1 MFEGN
6 ALLLFVITYK
16 NVGLWLPQHDIMVHN
31 SYFTFRKLTPRGYSG
46 IYEYSFRD
54 VVSNALILMFTSKW
68 VLLVYFL
75 RVMVFRMISS
85 EWSRTTVSERLTGT
99 RKWRWS
105 ESDFPMDNW
114 GQDQAKPLKTVG
126 EWLLSRWCNKFFE
139 FIDICGNQCTG
150 TITRTS
156 FINPVK

>member
-85 EWSRTTVSERLTGT
+85 E
-99 RKWRWS
+99 
-105 ESDFPMDNW
+105 
-114 GQDQAKPLKTVG
+114 
-126 EWLLSRWCNKFFE
+126 
-139 FIDICGNQCTG
+139 
-150 TITRTS
+150 
-156 FINPVK
+156 